1 MKNVWNV
8 FWRLYDIFAHIVG
21 HIVVAGVI
29 IGGISYSIYISYKK
43 DKLYFVLIEVIII
56 LILFIIAV
64 ALLKKR
70 SK

>member
-29 IGGISYSIYISYKK
+29 IGGISCSIYIAYKK

>member
-8 FWRLYDIFAHIVG
+8 FWRLYDIFAHILG
-21 HIVVAGVI
+21 HIVLAVGI
-29 IGGISYSIYISYKK
+29 IGGLSWVIYISYKK
-43 DKLYFVLIEVIII
+43 DELYFILIEVIVI

>member
-8 FWRLYDIFAHIVG
+8 FWRLYDIFAHILG
-21 HIVVAGVI
+21 HIVLTVGI
-29 IGGISYSIYISYKK
+29 IGGLSWGIYISYKK
-43 DKLYFVLIEVIII
+43 DELYFVLIEVIII

>member
-8 FWRLYDIFAHIVG
+8 FWRLYDIFAHIIG
-21 HIVVAGVI
+21 HIVIAGVI
-29 IGGISYSIYISYKK
+29 IGGISCSIYISYKK